1 MYSNEDK
8 DYSCKMFFIAKGS
21 CQVKIRTENDA
32 RLMKDD
38 DETHQNLGKL
48 MEGAHF
54 GEISLIFNCPRTA
67 TVSCNNYCT
76 LAVISKKKI

>member
-1 MYSNEDK
+1 MQNRENLDE
-8 DYSCKMFFIAKGS
+8 SCRMFFIAKGS
-21 CQVKIRTENDA
+21 CQVKVRINNDS
-32 RLMKDD
+32 RLMLQD
-38 DETHQNLGKL
+38 DEIYENVGKL

-76 LAVISKKKI
+76 LAMISK